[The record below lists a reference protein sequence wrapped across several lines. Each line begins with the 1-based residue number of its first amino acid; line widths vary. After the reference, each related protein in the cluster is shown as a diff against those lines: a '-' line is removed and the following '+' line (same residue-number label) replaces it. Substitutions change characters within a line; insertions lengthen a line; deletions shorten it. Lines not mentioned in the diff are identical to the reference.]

1 MSQQDTITYGVS
13 PELISAL
20 TSALLYEDFDRVHD
34 LIEPLHIADVAD
46 LIQQLGLDNRR
57 LFIEVLRSRLTP
69 ELFGALE
76 GSIRQDLVQQI
87 GGVDLAKLL
96 DGVNDEAL
104 LMLVKDMTPEHQ
116 QELLSS
122 LPKEKRHLIE
132 EFLSYPPDSAGRLM
146 QRSVVAAPPFWT
158 VQQVLDDL
166 VMVPKLPSVFYT
178 VFVVDANNCPI
189 GSLPLNR
196 LLGHD
201 RGSPVH
207 IVMNPIVHAVPVGM
221 DQEKVAHMFRHYA
234 LVTAPVINESGRM
247 VGVIC
252 MDDILHVL
260 HKEATEDMLKLG
272 GVSDPDFHAS
282 ILRTSYTRIRW
293 LIFTF
298 LNTLIA
304 SSVLM
309 QFEKTLEKSV
319 ALAILMPI
327 VAAMGGNQGMQVV
340 TVVVRALATGQIR
353 MGNIFKVFFK
363 EFSVGIINGVFFGT
377 ILGTIASGWFHSPK
391 LGIILAIAML
401 FNMAWA
407 AFAGTL
413 VPVIFERLGFDP
425 AISSGPVLT
434 TTTDVLG
441 FTAFLG
447 LSTLFLF
454 N

>member
-1 MSQQDTITYGVS
+1 
-13 PELISAL
+13 
-20 TSALLYEDFDRVHD
+20 
-34 LIEPLHIADVAD
+34 
-46 LIQQLGLDNRR
+46 
-57 LFIEVLRSRLTP
+57 
-69 ELFGALE
+69 
-76 GSIRQDLVQQI
+76 
-87 GGVDLAKLL
+87 
-96 DGVNDEAL
+96 
-104 LMLVKDMTPEHQ
+104 
-116 QELLSS
+116 
-122 LPKEKRHLIE
+122 
-132 EFLSYPPDSAGRLM
+132 
-146 QRSVVAAPPFWT
+146 
-158 VQQVLDDL
+158 
-166 VMVPKLPSVFYT
+166 
-178 VFVVDANNCPI
+178 
-189 GSLPLNR
+189 
-196 LLGHD
+196 
-201 RGSPVH
+201 
-207 IVMNPIVHAVPVGM
+207 M